1 MMKFTPHGIY
11 TAIVTPLTAGD
22 EFDEPAF
29 RRLIDFQVDEGAAG
43 LLVIGGSGEF
53 VSLTPSERQRVIDV
67 SIEQTASRIPIIVG
81 ALAPGTRE
89 VQETVRYAAK
99 AGASAV
105 LVLPSYYIK
114 ASAEGIY
121 EHFARAADA
130 ASIPVVAYNNQGR
143 TGINL
148 DVRLLEKLATIPSI
162 VALKECERDLA
173 VVAAK
178 ISAVGD
184 RIAIMSGD
192 DDLGFPTFLLG
203 SPGGIFMSANLIP
216 AFHRKLFEATMN
228 SNLVAARKA
237 HYALL
242 PLIEALYTANHPG
255 PLKDAMV
262 LVGHPAGPARAPL
275 QKASAKNLKS
285 CRSGIEKAGSRVI
298 QLSVAHLRQAR
309 GAAANPQVTSA
320 RS

>member
-1 MMKFTPHGIY
+1 MKFTPKGIY
-11 TAIVTPLTAGD
+11 TAIVTPFTEAD
-22 EFDEPAF
+22 EFDEPVF
-29 RRLIDFQVDEGAAG
+29 RKLIDFQIESGAAG

-53 VSLTPSERQRVIDV
+53 VSLTPSERQRVIEIAID
-67 SIEQTASRIPIIVG
+67 QTAGRIPIIVG

-89 VQETVRYAAK
+89 VQDTVRYAAK

-114 ASAEGIY
+114 ASPAGIH
-121 EHFARAADA
+121 EHFARVADA
-130 ASIPVVAYNNQGR
+130 APIPIVAYNNSGR
-143 TGINL
+143 TGITL
-148 DVRLLEKLATIPSI
+148 DVAMLEKLATIPSI

-173 VVAAK
+173 VIAAK

-203 SPGGIFMSANLIP
+203 SPGGIFMSANLVP
-216 AFHRKLFEATMN
+216 AFHRKLFDATMK
-228 SNLVAARKA
+228 SDLAVARTA

-255 PLKDAMV
+255 PLKDAMA
-262 LVGHPAGPARAPL
+262 LIGHPVGPARAPL
-275 QKASAKNLKS
+275 QRASAANLKRAEIALKKLEAVS
-285 CRSGIEKAGSRVI
+285 FS
-298 QLSVAHLRQAR
+298 
-309 GAAANPQVTSA
+309 
-320 RS
+320 